1 MEKVGELS
9 AFTKGK
15 QEYRLKYDSLE
26 HFERLN
32 WLKSN
37 ADLAH
42 MDNNMEVSDDGK
54 YITLKVLLDDV
65 TFQRYLKQ
73 FEPELFDE

>member
-1 MEKVGELS
+1 MS
-9 AFTKGK
+9 ADLKGK
-15 QEYRLKYDSLE
+15 QEYHLKYDSLE
-26 HFERLN
+26 HYERLN

-42 MDNNMEVSDDGK
+42 MDDNMEVSDDGK

-65 TFQRYLKQ
+65 TIQRYLKE
-73 FEPELFDE
+73 FEPEMFDH